1 MKMKAKLAA
10 VVIGSMAILN
20 VEAAISAPMA
30 SAAAAFDW
38 DTFSVTAYPIGP
50 VLAAPVITWSNQ
62 SSSVSVQTDT
72 DNQNGSADDWTTAL
86 VKHVGNPGTFSDAK
100 ADTSVLHSY
109 SEDPDLS
116 LASQASSSAYRQ
128 GDFSVAG
135 SGFLVFSINYT
146 LDSSLEPGNDYSN
159 DYNSYANASVYLQ
172 MQKITSNV
180 NNQYFTV
187 GDSVYLYQDNL
198 TNSPSKGPHK
208 IRHSGAYPYQDN
220 FTNSPAHSE
229 GALNLAF
236 LVNDGESYHFSVSNS
251 SSVNVSSIPL
261 PSAVWLFMS
270 ALLGVLSL
278 TRRK

>member
-1 MKMKAKLAA
+1 
-10 VVIGSMAILN
+10 
-20 VEAAISAPMA
+20 
-30 SAAAAFDW
+30 
-38 DTFSVTAYPIGP
+38 
-50 VLAAPVITWSNQ
+50 
-62 SSSVSVQTDT
+62 
-72 DNQNGSADDWTTAL
+72 
-86 VKHVGNPGTFSDAK
+86 
-100 ADTSVLHSY
+100 
-109 SEDPDLS
+109 
-116 LASQASSSAYRQ
+116 
-128 GDFSVAG
+128 
-135 SGFLVFSINYT
+135 
-146 LDSSLEPGNDYSN
+146 
-159 DYNSYANASVYLQ
+159 

-236 LVNDGESYHFSVSNS
+236 LVNDGESYHLSVSNS
-251 SSVNVSSIPL
+251 SSANVSSIPL

>member
-1 MKMKAKLAA
+1 MKVKAKLAA
-10 VVIGSMAILN
+10 VVIGSMAVFN
-20 VEAAISAPMA
+20 VEAASSAPLA
-30 SAAAAFDW
+30 NAAATFDW
-38 DTFSVTAYPIGP
+38 NTFAVTAYPIGP
-50 VLAAPVITWSNQ
+50 DLAPVLTWSNQ
-62 SSSVSVQTDT
+62 SSTVFAQTNT
-72 DNQNGSADDWTTAL
+72 DNQNSSADDWTTAL
-86 VKHVGNPGTFSDAK
+86 AKHVGNTATFSDAK

-109 SEDPDLS
+109 SEDSDLS
-116 LASQASSSAYRQ
+116 SASQTSSSAYRL

-135 SGFLVFSINYT
+135 NGFLVFSINYT

-159 DYNSYANASVYLQ
+159 HYNSYANASVYLQ

-187 GDSVYLYQDNL
+187 GDSVYLSQDNL
-198 TNSPSKGPHK
+198 TDSPSKGPNK
-208 IRHSGAYPYQDN
+208 IRHSGAYPYQDI

-236 LVNDGESYHFSVSNS
+236 LVNDGESYHLSAGNS
-251 SSVNVSSIPL
+251 SSANVSSVPL

-270 ALLGVLSL
+270 ALLGVLGL